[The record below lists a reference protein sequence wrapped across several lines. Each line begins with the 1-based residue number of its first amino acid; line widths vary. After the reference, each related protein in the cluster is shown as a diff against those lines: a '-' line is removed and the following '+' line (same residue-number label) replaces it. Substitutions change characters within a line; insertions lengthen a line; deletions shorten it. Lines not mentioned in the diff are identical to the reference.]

1 MKFFLFSLGCKV
13 NSYENDNLRQT
24 FLKKGYE
31 EAIREEEA
39 DIIVLNTC
47 SVTAVADKKSRQHV
61 RRFRK
66 SSPKAILVIMGC
78 YTALHYNEAKEMGAD
93 IVLGTTNRNKI
104 PEYIETFS
112 KNHEFIL
119 DTKTTYRKEKY
130 EEMGQIALTDNTRAY
145 LKIQDGCDNYC
156 TYCIIPTIRGN
167 SRSREIDNA
176 LREARQMVELGYKE
190 IVITGVHLGAFGKD
204 LGDGSY
210 RLGNL
215 LTDMIAQSPDLFRLR
230 ISSIEDSEID
240 EKMLELIKNNKEVVS
255 HLHMPLQ
262 SGSDGVL
269 KRMHRKY
276 DCAFFLKTLDMIREI
291 RPDMAITTD
300 VIVGFPGESE
310 EEFEETMEFCRKAKF
325 AEIHVFPYS
334 ARKGTYAATLKDTAP
349 DVKKDRVHRLL
360 NLSRELRDE
369 YEKQFYGQEL
379 TVLFEDYN
387 EKEHLAYGHTANYL
401 LVKVPAD
408 HSMHGKI
415 QRVLYNDITKAD

>member
-24 FLKKGYE
+24 FLKLGYE
-31 EAIREEEA
+31 EVVREDEA

-47 SVTAVADKKSRQHV
+47 SVTSVADKKSRQHV

-66 SSPKAILVIMGC
+66 AAPKAILVVMGC
-78 YTALHYNEAKEMGAD
+78 YTVLHYEEAKSIGAD
-93 IVLGTTNRNKI
+93 IVLGTANRNKI
-104 PEYIETFS
+104 PEYIDTFS

-119 DTKTTYRKEKY
+119 DMKTTFRKEKY

-156 TYCIIPTIRGN
+156 TYCIIPTLRGN
-167 SRSREIDNA
+167 SRSREIENT
-176 LREARQMVELGYKE
+176 LREAKHMVELGYKE
-190 IVITGVHLGAFGKD
+190 IVITGVHLGAYGKD

-215 LTDMIAQSPDLFRLR
+215 LTDMLAQSPDLFRLR

-240 EKMLELIKNNKEVVS
+240 EKMLNILKGNKEVVS

-276 DCAFFLKTLDMIREI
+276 DCAFFMNTLNTIREI
-291 RPDMAITTD
+291 RPDIAITTD
-300 VIVGFPGESE
+300 VIVGFPGETE
-310 EEFEETMEFCRKAKF
+310 EEFQETLDFCRRARF

-349 DVKKDRVHRLL
+349 EIKKDRVHRLL
-360 NLSRELRDE
+360 DLSKELREE

-387 EKEHLAYGHTANYL
+387 EKEGLAYGHTANYL
-401 LVKVPAD
+401 LVKVPSN
-408 HSMHGKI
+408 HSKHGEI
-415 QRVLYNDITKAD
+415 ERVLYNDKTKAD